1 MNFKQTNSPS
11 LRISRINVII
21 FILMNMT
28 FLIGFYFL
36 YNISYTPSIST
47 QLILHNYL
55 KQGKFLQI
63 NIFFYKYCNNEYI
76 SYIILLFIYNY
87 SNIYKSFVLYS
98 IILISK
104 FISGFLQLIYRNY
117 PLYYSEKIN
126 FYYIEKYS
134 YSFPSQNLIL
144 SPIFFYVTWKIIMK
158 KISKKKMNQK
168 IILFIFFIIYNLLL
182 PLNQFFLGLISIS
195 EIIFSILF
203 SFSIYYLLYYVIKIN
218 FSNSNQ
224 FFKIIRSKLRIILLI
239 LIFIFLCEIVTY
251 NYTFNEEKLIIE
263 ELKNQNKTKTI
274 SEDLSF
280 SNYSFFTTLPFY
292 SIFFAFLGF
301 KYELQYICLDK
312 YSIWAQ
318 YNFDNDEINNDNSFS
333 NDLNDISLID
343 KISITKETQW
353 NHTEFK
359 ISFIRLLCLI
369 YFISMILLPGY
380 FYHFK
385 NNIYMNILIKEFLP
399 WCIISI
405 GGTYGFKI
413 LFKKLGLI
421 NLTLETMLRETI

>member
-1 MNFKQTNSPS
+1 MNFKQANSPS

-55 KQGKFLQI
+55 KHEKFLQI
-63 NIFFYKYCNNEYI
+63 NIFFYKYFNKEYI

-87 SNIYKSFVLYS
+87 SNIYKSFILYS

-134 YSFPSQNLIL
+134 YSFPSENLIL
-144 SPIFFYVTWKIIMK
+144 SPIFFYITWKIITK
-158 KISKKKMNQK
+158 KISRKKMNQK
-168 IILFIFFIIYNLLL
+168 IILFIFFIIYNLLI
-182 PLNQFFLGLISIS
+182 PFNQFILGLITIS
-195 EIIFSILF
+195 EIIFSFFL
-203 SFSIYYLLYYVIKIN
+203 SFSIYYLFYYVIKIN
-218 FSNSNQ
+218 FGNSNQ
-224 FFKIIRSKLRIILLI
+224 FFKIIRSKLRIIIFI

-251 NYTFNEEKLIIE
+251 RYTFNEEKLIIE
-263 ELKNQNKTKTI
+263 ELKKQNKIKTI
-274 SEDLSF
+274 PKDLSF
-280 SNYSFFTTLPFY
+280 SNYSFFKTLPFY
-292 SIFFAFLGF
+292 TIFFAFLGF
-301 KYELQYICLDK
+301 KYELQYICFDK
-312 YSIWAQ
+312 YTIWAK
-318 YNFDNDEINNDNSFS
+318 YNFDNDEINNDNSFTNTS
-333 NDLNDISLID
+333 DISLID

-353 NHTEFK
+353 NHTENK
-359 ISFIRLLCLI
+359 ISFIRLICLI
-369 YFISMILLPGY
+369 YFIIMLLIPGY
-380 FYHFK
+380 YYNSK
-385 NNIYMNILIKEFLP
+385 NNIYINSLIKEYIP
-399 WCIISI
+399 WCLISI